1 MARKQRRKAIKEQT
15 PQTPDIK
22 IGTKFGG
29 NEVVSINHNT
39 VTIKNFL
46 GKVYYESMWVVER
59 VFTFINTT
67 DVQESEMIML
77 HEDTITKY
85 IKN

>member
-46 GKVYYESMWVVER
+46 GKVYYESMWWLNECSPLS
-59 VFTFINTT
+59 IPLMYKS
-67 DVQESEMIML
+67 Q
-77 HEDTITKY
+77 K
-85 IKN
+85 